1 MMKMKENNVDE
12 VGGCLLGLM
21 FMSSIVLT
29 IVKLEWYLDFSW
41 WWVVVPIIIPA
52 LAMLIAV
59 VYVELENGFADIAK
73 KQVEKEEKLKKQK

>member
-29 IVKLEWYLDFSW
+29 IIKLEWYLDFSW

-59 VYVELENGFADIAK
+59 IYVELENGFADIAK

>member
-1 MMKMKENNVDE
+1 MKENNVDE

-29 IVKLEWYLDFSW
+29 IIKLEWYLDFSW

-52 LAMLIAV
+52 LAMVIAV
-59 VYVELENGFADIAK
+59 IYVELENGFADIAK
-73 KQVEKEEKLKKQK
+73 KQIEKEEKLKKQK

>member
-1 MMKMKENNVDE
+1 MKENNVDE

-21 FMSSIVLT
+21 FMSSVVLA

-41 WWVVVPIIIPA
+41 WWVIVPIIIPA
-52 LAMLIAV
+52 IAMVIAV

>member
-1 MMKMKENNVDE
+1 MKENNVDE

-21 FMSSIVLT
+21 FMSSVVLA

-41 WWVVVPIIIPA
+41 WWVIVPIAIPA
-52 LAMLIAV
+52 IAMVIAV
-59 VYVELENGFADIAK
+59 VYVELENGFADMAK

>member
-1 MMKMKENNVDE
+1 MKENNVDD

-21 FMSSIVLT
+21 FMSSIVLA

-52 LAMLIAV
+52 LAMAIAV
-59 VYVELENGFADIAK
+59 IYVELENGFADIAK

>member
-1 MMKMKENNVDE
+1 MKENNVDE

-29 IVKLEWYLDFSW
+29 IIKLEWYLDFSW

-59 VYVELENGFADIAK
+59 IYVELENGFADMAK

>member
-1 MMKMKENNVDE
+1 MKENNVDE

-29 IVKLEWYLDFSW
+29 IIKLEWYLDFSW

-59 VYVELENGFADIAK
+59 IYVELENGFANMAK

>member
-1 MMKMKENNVDE
+1 MKENNVDE

-29 IVKLEWYLDFSW
+29 IIKLEWYLDFSW

-59 VYVELENGFADIAK
+59 IYVELENGFADMAK
-73 KQVEKEEKLKKQK
+73 KKVEKEEKLKKQK

>member
-1 MMKMKENNVDE
+1 MKENNVDE

-21 FMSSIVLT
+21 FMSSVVLA

-41 WWVVVPIIIPA
+41 WWVIVPITIPA
-52 LAMLIAV
+52 LAMVIAV

>member
-1 MMKMKENNVDE
+1 MKENNVDE

-21 FMSSIVLT
+21 FMSSIVLA

-52 LAMLIAV
+52 LAMVIAV
-59 VYVELENGFADIAK
+59 AYVELENGFADMAK

>member
-1 MMKMKENNVDE
+1 MKENNVDE

-21 FMSSIVLT
+21 FMSSIVLA

-59 VYVELENGFADIAK
+59 IYVELENGFADMAK
-73 KQVEKEEKLKKQK
+73 KKVEKEEKLKKQK

>member
-1 MMKMKENNVDE
+1 MKENNVDE

-21 FMSSIVLT
+21 FMSSIVLA

-52 LAMLIAV
+52 LAMAIAV
-59 VYVELENGFADIAK
+59 IYVELENGFADMAK

>member
-1 MMKMKENNVDE
+1 MKENNVDE

-29 IVKLEWYLDFSW
+29 IIKLEWYLDFSW

-52 LAMLIAV
+52 LAMVIAV
-59 VYVELENGFADIAK
+59 AYVELENGFADIAK